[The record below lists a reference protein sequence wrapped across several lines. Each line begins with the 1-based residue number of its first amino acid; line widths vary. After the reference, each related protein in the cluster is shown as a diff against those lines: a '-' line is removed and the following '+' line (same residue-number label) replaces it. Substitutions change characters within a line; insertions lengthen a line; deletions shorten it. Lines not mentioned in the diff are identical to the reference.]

1 MSVIQPSDI
10 KVYLS
15 GGGTNTDPNASL
27 GGERSTTEMVDNNLH
42 NLFAKVDATEAAAGS
57 TKYRGVY
64 VRNEHGSLT
73 LQDAIAFVSAQSTST
88 DTHIELG
95 VAAEVTG
102 VEMATIADEDTA
114 PASISGSWIS
124 AVGEAN
130 GSNMDSFGSNVT
142 RGLWVKRV
150 VAPGANAFGND
161 TAKYGVRGETTST

>member
-15 GGGTNTDPNASL
+15 GGGGNTEPNDSL
-27 GGERSTTEMVDNNLH
+27 GGERSTTIMTDNNLH
-42 NLFAKVDATEAAAGS
+42 NLFAKVDAAEADSGS
-57 TKYRGVY
+57 TKYRGIY
-64 VRNEHGSLT
+64 IRNEHGSLT

-102 VEMATIADEDTA
+102 VEMATIGNEDIA
-114 PASISGSWIS
+114 PTISGSWIS

-130 GSNMDSFGSNVT
+130 GTDMDSFGSNIA

-150 VAPGANAFGND
+150 VDPSSVAFGND
-161 TAKYGVRGETTST
+161 TAKFGVRGETTST